1 MSRRLYGRPVLR
13 RLLIQP
19 TDPEQLACERVAFFQ
34 RRITA
39 LIFPFRVGRRRE
51 SAYPFLFYDS
61 APAKM
66 ASLNSPGFFPAA
78 NDLPR
83 VSKER
88 PERRRQLA

>member
-1 MSRRLYGRPVLR
+1 MSRPLYGRPLLR

-19 TDPEQLACERVAFFQ
+19 TDREQLACERFAFFQ

-61 APAKM
+61 PAAKM
-66 ASLNSPGFFPAA
+66 ASSNSPDVLPAA
-78 NDLPR
+78 KDL
-83 VSKER
+83 
-88 PERRRQLA
+88 